1 VANLSPVA
9 GPWQS
14 NIFDIMNEGGKCPP
28 YLKIEKPELF
38 RLRLMLTL
46 ELLEEYQ
53 ARVFER
59 SSLEAL

>member
-1 VANLSPVA
+1 
-9 GPWQS
+9 
-14 NIFDIMNEGGKCPP
+14 MNEGGKCPP